1 MTCKCEDEDYLRKL
15 IHEEIEKIRLATP
28 KANDLVALYFDNFP
42 KDLVKPSGATVGAHI
57 KLILKQLS
65 VEQLSPLIP
74 ILATAGKPITPSWLN
89 WAKEQIQPKTKTG
102 PATPSAPK
110 FDRAEF
116 AKPDAAPMPA
126 NFRDM
131 VFKRVDD
138 VLSDDE
144 DKNG

>member
-1 MTCKCEDEDYLRKL
+1 MSCKCEDEDYLRKL
-15 IHEEIEKIRLATP
+15 IHEEIEKIRKVTP

-42 KDLVKPSGATVGAHI
+42 SDLVKPSGATVGAHI

-74 ILATAGKPITPSWLN
+74 ILAAAGKPITPSWLN
-89 WAKEQIQPKTKTG
+89 WAKEQMQPKAKIG

-116 AKPDAAPMPA
+116 DKPDAAPMPA

-138 VLSDDE
+138 VLRDDGAE
-144 DKNG
+144 NG